1 MMESRNYT
9 VYIHTSPSSKHYVGI
24 TCLTT
29 NQRWRSDGSGYKRN
43 GYFWKA
49 ICRWGWENITH
60 RIIAEGLSEEA
71 AKQIEIDFIRVL
83 DTKNPSRGYNLTL
96 GGDGSMGY
104 HHSDAAKHKMRIGH
118 LGMTCSKE
126 TRDKMSRAKIG
137 KGKSKE
143 TRERMRRSSARK
155 PVIQY
160 FDGNEI
166 ARFES
171 TAEAERRI
179 GINNQN
185 IAACCRGERQHAGGY
200 EWAFTEE

>member
-1 MMESRNYT
+1 
-9 VYIHTSPSSKHYVGI
+9 
-24 TCLTT
+24 
-29 NQRWRSDGSGYKRN
+29 
-43 GYFWKA
+43 
-49 ICRWGWENITH
+49 
-60 RIIAEGLSEEA
+60 
-71 AKQIEIDFIRVL
+71 
-83 DTKNPSRGYNLTL
+83 
-96 GGDGSMGY
+96 MGY

-118 LGMTCSKE
+118 LGTTCSPE
-126 TRDKMSRAKIG
+126 TRAKMSAAK
-137 KGKSKE
+137 KGKRKSEE
-143 TRERMRRSSARK
+143 TRKRMREASARK

-160 FDGNEI
+160 LNGQET